1 MAESVQPGFLSC
13 SSLDVVSIHAYA
25 VTDFYTSS
33 IEGYVQ
39 QAIAANKKLIME
51 EWCVLPPSLRFASAR
66 PRWKWKR
73 TGTQSG

>member
-13 SSLDVVSIHAYA
+13 ASLDVISIHAYA

-33 IEGYVQ
+33 IASYVQ

-51 EWCVLPPSLRFASAR
+51 EWCVLPPSLTSAR
-66 PRWKWKR
+66 TGWMWKR
-73 TGTQSG
+73 TGIQGS